1 MGKYIEGG
9 ERPLKV
15 KFRAQTTAME
25 VILNAWKLDKIEQ
38 YRKVWI
44 KRAMN
49 EEERLKVNNLIKE
62 GKAKNENRMEE
73 EKKSS
78 IGR

>member
-1 MGKYIEGG
+1 MGKYIERG

-15 KFRAQTTAME
+15 KFRAQTTAIE
-25 VILNAWKLDKIEQ
+25 VILYVWKLDKIEQ
-38 YRKVWI
+38 YREVWI
-44 KRAMN
+44 KRDMN
-49 EEERLKVNNLIKE
+49 EERLKVSDLIKE
-62 GKAKNENRMEE
+62 AKAKNGKRTEE